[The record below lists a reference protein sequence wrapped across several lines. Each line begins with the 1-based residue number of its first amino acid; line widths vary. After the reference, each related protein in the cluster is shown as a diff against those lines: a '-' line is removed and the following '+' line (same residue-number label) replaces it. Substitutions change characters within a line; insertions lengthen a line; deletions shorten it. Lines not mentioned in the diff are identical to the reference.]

1 MLNQVLYSDHVVI
14 QDAGSVWT
22 PYAQSPQPHLSPGM
36 LLCALLP
43 EPLAWMILPCQGPQ
57 LLEALSDFV
66 LCSSGAITHG
76 CELLHTDVLGLSVSS
91 RLTVMGR
98 DHIFLI
104 LSFLNAFIQ
113 GLAQSTRLLR
123 DCCVFA

>member
-22 PYAQSPQPHLSPGM
+22 PYAQSPQPHLS
-36 LLCALLP
+36 LCALLP
-43 EPLAWMILPCQGPQ
+43 EPLAWMTLPCQGPQ

-66 LCSSGAITHG
+66 LRSSGAITRG